1 MPNKQRKVKRYRN
14 IYRGSVTSSPL
25 FKAGAAVVGVA
36 VVAAAGW
43 LLYEPVYN
51 WATSLGETPS
61 QESGSQASEP
71 SPSGGLLDGLF
82 ASEEEEGASSQ
93 PAPDALDPVEVQA
106 LHAIYMPESILLD
119 ASARS
124 SFIAACAANGYNSVY
139 FDLKDSAGVVTYRS
153 GLSQVTELGSASASA
168 VDLAAVVSEMQN
180 AGLTP
185 VGRIYAFQD
194 PLAAAANLEA
204 AVHYQ
209 DSEWAW
215 LDNSASLG
223 GRPWLNPVSE
233 YAQQYITDLA
243 REAALAGVQEIV
255 LDAVTFPVGY
265 SLEMASYG
273 RALTDTEKS
282 QILADFIAAVDQ
294 AVHQAGG
301 EAAVYLS
308 APALLTGSPDQY
320 GSEPFRLTGSGVLLG
335 VMPASFGSV
344 FSSADLAMEA
354 PVQQPYQTVSS
365 ALEVLKGRLQT
376 EEVTVLLQGYTSD
389 AVSALMNKTYT
400 AADVEEQIR
409 AAQEAGYEDY
419 VIFNPSG
426 DYSILFNR
434 H

>member
-1 MPNKQRKVKRYRN
+1 MPKKQRKVKRYRN
-14 IYRGSVTSSPL
+14 IYRGSITSSPV
-25 FKAGAAVVGVA
+25 FKAGAVVAGVA
-36 VVAAAGW
+36 IVAVAGW

-51 WATSLGETPS
+51 WATNLGESVS
-61 QESGSQASEP
+61 QGSSSQTAEP
-71 SPSGGLLDGLF
+71 SSSGGMLDGFLGG
-82 ASEEEEGASSQ
+82 EEGSSSQ
-93 PAPDALDPVEVQA
+93 SVPEATDPAAAQT
-106 LHAIYMPESILLD
+106 LHAVYMPESILMD

-124 SFIAACAANGYNSVY
+124 SFIADCVANGYNSIY

-153 GLSQVTELGSASASA
+153 GLSQVTELGSVSASA
-168 VDLAAVVSEMQN
+168 VDLASVVSEMKN
-180 AGLTP
+180 AGISP
-185 VGRIYAFQD
+185 IGRIYAFQD
-194 PLAAAANLEA
+194 PLAAAANLDA

-223 GRPWLNPVSE
+223 GQPWLNPVSD
-233 YAQQYITDLA
+233 YAQQYIMDLA
-243 REAALAGVQEIV
+243 REAAAAGVQQIV

-273 RALTDTEKS
+273 RTLSDAEKS
-282 QILADFIAAVDQ
+282 QVLADFIAAVDE

-301 EAAVYLS
+301 ESAVYLS
-308 APALLTGSPDQY
+308 APTLLTGSTDQY
-320 GSEPFRLTGSGVLLG
+320 GSDPFLLTGSGVLLG

-365 ALEVLKGRLQT
+365 ALAALGSQLRT
-376 EEVTVLLQGYTSD
+376 EEVSVLLQGYTSD
-389 AVSALMNKTYT
+389 TISALMNKTYT

-419 VIFNPSG
+419 VIFSPSG
-426 DYSILFNR
+426 DYSILFTE
-434 H
+434 